1 MTEHSSKQQH
11 TRKNTESGS
20 LSQRSLSAIW
30 HPCTQMQRA
39 SRHLPPLPIVR
50 GKGAWL
56 TDADGNRYFD
66 AISSWWVNLFGHSD
80 TGLASA
86 ISAQA
91 SALPHVMLAGC
102 THPPAVELA
111 ERLSALTDH
120 RLGHTFFASD
130 GASAVEIAL
139 KMSFHYWKNQ
149 GRAQKQQFICLQ
161 GSYHGETLGALAVTD
176 VAIFRQTYDALLRP
190 AHLVA
195 NAAPRGDMDASTACE
210 RALQALRQLLEKEA
224 DSIAAIILEPM
235 IHCASGMQMYSA
247 AYLRGVRELCDA
259 FDIHWIADEI
269 AVGVG
274 RTGRFFALEHAH
286 TAERDIWP
294 DLLCLSKGITG
305 GTLAL
310 SLVLCSDA
318 IYDGFLFDDVAKG
331 FLHSH
336 SYTGNPLA
344 CAAALE
350 VLRRFESDSILL
362 RLREQAAH
370 LTVAFADWA
379 MDERIRNIR
388 QLGMVWA
395 CDILPEWTDAAGST
409 ADGLG
414 FSERFHLAARELEV
428 LVRPIGH
435 TLYVMPPYLIDAQ
448 NSRWL
453 AAQLRKALN
462 AVCRS
467 TPRSIPD
474 STATGSTGTNA
485 GTDTGSSAVA
495 DNAADNAAGGDEPI
509 MP

>member
-1 MTEHSSKQQH
+1 MKEYSSNHSNGKGNAH
-11 TRKNTESGS
+11 NNT

-50 GKGAWL
+50 GEGVWL

-80 TGLASA
+80 AGLAAA
-86 ISAQA
+86 IGTQA
-91 SALPHVMLAGC
+91 ATLPHVMLAGC

-111 ERLSALTDH
+111 ERLSALTEH
-120 RLGHTFFASD
+120 TLGHTFFASD

-149 GRAQKQQFICLQ
+149 GKPQKQTFICLKD
-161 GSYHGETLGALAVTD
+161 SYHGETLGALAVTD

-190 AHLVA
+190 THLLP
-195 NAAPRGDMDASTACE
+195 NAAPRNDTDADTACAH
-210 RALQALRQLLEKEA
+210 ALLALRQLLEEKA

-259 FDIHWIADEI
+259 FDVHWIADEI

-286 TAERDIWP
+286 TTERNMWP

-318 IYDGFLFDDVAKG
+318 IYDGFLSDDVAKG

-350 VLRRFESDSILL
+350 VLRRFESDNILVKL
-362 RLREQAAH
+362 QEQAAH
-370 LTVAFADWA
+370 LAVAFGDWA
-379 MDERIRNIR
+379 MDARVCNVR

-395 CDILPEWTDAAGST
+395 CDIRPEWTDAPASAT
-409 ADGLG
+409 DGLG
-414 FSERFHLAARELEV
+414 FSERFHLAARQLQV

-435 TLYVMPPYLIDAQ
+435 TLYIMPPYLIDAQ

-453 AAQLRKALN
+453 AGQLRKALD
-462 AVCRS
+462 ATCRR
-467 TPRSIPD
+467 TPRSLPD
-474 STATGSTGTNA
+474 TDTDNATGA
-485 GTDTGSSAVA
+485 AASS
-495 DNAADNAAGGDEPI
+495 GLI

>member
-1 MTEHSSKQQH
+1 MTEHTSHAVDARNASASSPHAGAAAATDSQ
-11 TRKNTESGS
+11 S

-39 SRHLPPLPIVR
+39 SQHLPPLPIVR

-80 TGLASA
+80 AGLAAA

-91 SALPHVMLAGC
+91 STLPHVMLAGC
-102 THPPAVELA
+102 THPPAIELA

-120 RLGHTFFASD
+120 QLGHVFFASD

-149 GRAQKQQFICLQ
+149 GKPQKQGFICLE
-161 GSYHGETLGALAVTD
+161 GSYHGETMGALAVTD
-176 VAIFRQTYDALLRP
+176 VAVFRQTYDALLRP
-190 AHLVA
+190 AHLVP
-195 NAAPRGDMDASTACE
+195 NAAPDSGANADAACT
-210 RALQALRQLLEKEA
+210 QALAALRRLLEQKA
-224 DSIAAIILEPM
+224 DRIAAIILEPM

-247 AYLRGVRELCDA
+247 AYLRGVRELCDT
-259 FDIHWIADEI
+259 FGIHWIADEI
-269 AVGVG
+269 AVGTG
-274 RTGRFFALEHAH
+274 RTGKFFALEHAH
-286 TAERDIWP
+286 TAQHAIWP

-310 SLVLCSDA
+310 SLVLCSDTL
-318 IYDGFLFDDVAKG
+318 YDGFLFDDVAKG

-350 VLRRFESDSILL
+350 VLRRFESDSVLL
-362 RLREQAAH
+362 KLREQATH
-370 LTVAFADWA
+370 LAVAFADWA
-379 MDERIRNIR
+379 MDERVCNMR

-395 CDILPEWTDAAGST
+395 CDIRPEWIDTDGKSAEALS
-409 ADGLG
+409 
-414 FSERFHLAARELEV
+414 FSERFHLAARKLEV

-453 AAQLRKALN
+453 AAQLRKALD

-467 TPRSIPD
+467 TPHTVTD
-474 STATGSTGTNA
+474 TATAAGSGTGST
-485 GTDTGSSAVA
+485 DT
-495 DNAADNAAGGDEPI
+495 AGGIDPI
-509 MP
+509 IP